1 MVAMLKEL
9 LASKK
14 FFTALV
20 AGVCWLVG
28 RLGLHVDP
36 EVLGPA
42 LFPLLTFIVSQGIA
56 DRGKSAATIGVA
68 NDADKVALAAKAN
81 ELIVLNTK
89 LRDSNA
95 VEVSPVA

>member
-9 LASKK
+9 LSSKK
-14 FFTALV
+14 FATAVV
-20 AGVCWLVG
+20 AAIIWLVG
-28 RLGLHVDP
+28 RLGWHVDT
-36 EVLGPA
+36 ETLAGA
-42 LFPLLTFIVSQGIA
+42 ITPLLTFILSQGIA

-81 ELIVLNTK
+81 ELVALNIK

>member
-1 MVAMLKEL
+1 MKAMLKEL

-36 EVLGPA
+36 EVLAPA
-42 LFPLLTFIVSQGIA
+42 ILPLLTFILSQGIA
-56 DRGKSAATIGVA
+56 DRGKSAATIGV
-68 NDADKVALAAKAN
+68 NAAA
-81 ELIVLNTK
+81 EI
-89 LRDSNA
+89 NA
-95 VEVSPVA
+95 KPSVPPAA